1 MKNQN
6 EDETR
11 NVLIYNLITVYNVSD
26 LLALWWSGLWQLPLY
41 HHVMINEI
49 FGCLPHVMVF
59 SFYALRYIFSPPPLC
74 PPIYSFSNH
83 RVISFFRRWHSVTF
97 LLPSSLSFSL
107 FAFYDAKKYDMFFL
121 CGRTIAS
128 IDKNTKCI
136 NYRTNLL
143 VLFYEERNFTT
154 YLEKIE
160 KISRRHF
167 VVDINID
174 FCIFTHRLEL
184 SLFIPVTRRF
194 FFC

>member
-1 MKNQN
+1 
-6 EDETR
+6 
-11 NVLIYNLITVYNVSD
+11 
-26 LLALWWSGLWQLPLY
+26 
-41 HHVMINEI
+41 
-49 FGCLPHVMVF
+49 
-59 SFYALRYIFSPPPLC
+59 
-74 PPIYSFSNH
+74 
-83 RVISFFRRWHSVTF
+83 
-97 LLPSSLSFSL
+97 
-107 FAFYDAKKYDMFFL
+107 MFFL

-184 SLFIPVTRRF
+184 SLFIPFTRRF
-194 FFC
+194 FFSLSLSLIFSLFLCGSDDARELLFFCGYLPKRKYDVMESFIYVGVQMHVYSDLH